1 MLHVPMERF
10 MPSVFRVPLAR
21 FMGTL
26 ITRSR
31 KRRQA
36 EKKHLTMKDLY
47 NQLVSDTQ
55 AYLKTRYQLLQV
67 RSIEQTSQLLGLIIT
82 LFAMTAI
89 VVIGLIFL
97 AIALAAWL
105 EQWLPMWASYLV
117 IAGAM
122 LLIALGLFWGRR
134 LWFVRPIE
142 KHLGELVTTDNRPLN
157 LQKQSLEN
165 QATMQQELLQRDI
178 NAIRQE
184 WSLVERVLK
193 IIKSIIS

>member
-1 MLHVPMERF
+1 MNP
-10 MPSVFRVPLAR
+10 
-21 FMGTL
+21 TL
-26 ITRSR
+26 YS
-31 KRRQA
+31 
-36 EKKHLTMKDLY
+36 
-47 NQLVSDTQ
+47 QLLSDTQ
-55 AYLKTRYQLLQV
+55 AYLKTQYQLLQV

-122 LLIALGLFWGRR
+122 LLIALGVLWGRR

-142 KHLGELVTTDNRPLN
+142 KHLGEVILDNPQSLKK
-157 LQKQSLEN
+157 QKQALDS
-165 QATMQQELLQRDI
+165 QSTMQRELLNRDM
-178 NAIRQE
+178 AEVRRD
-184 WSLVERVLK
+184 WSQVKGVLEVIWSMFDGK
-193 IIKSIIS
+193 G

>member
-1 MLHVPMERF
+1 
-10 MPSVFRVPLAR
+10 
-21 FMGTL
+21 
-26 ITRSR
+26 
-31 KRRQA
+31 
-36 EKKHLTMKDLY
+36 MKDFY

-55 AYLKTRYQLLQV
+55 AYLKTQYQLLQV

-122 LLIALGLFWGRR
+122 LLIALGVLWGRR

-142 KHLGELVTTDNRPLN
+142 KHLGEVILNNSQPLKK
-157 LQKQSLEN
+157 QKQSLDS
-165 QATMQQELLQRDI
+165 QSTMQRELLERDL
-178 NAIRQE
+178 AEVRRD
-184 WSLVERVLK
+184 WSQVQQIWQMIQGLF
-193 IIKSIIS
+193 

>member
-1 MLHVPMERF
+1 
-10 MPSVFRVPLAR
+10 
-21 FMGTL
+21 
-26 ITRSR
+26 
-31 KRRQA
+31 
-36 EKKHLTMKDLY
+36 MKDLY
-47 NQLVSDTQ
+47 NQLLSDTQ
-55 AYLKTRYQLLQV
+55 EYIKTQYQLLQV

-122 LLIALGLFWGRR
+122 LLIALGVLWGRR

-142 KHLGELVTTDNRPLN
+142 KHLGEVILNNSQPLKK
-157 LQKQSLEN
+157 QKQSLDS
-165 QATMQQELLQRDI
+165 QSTMQRELLERDL
-178 NAIRQE
+178 AEVRRD
-184 WSLVERVLK
+184 WSQVQQIWQMIQGLF
-193 IIKSIIS
+193 